1 MVQKIIRRDDNIFP
15 TYVHDQECQV
25 QNKNVHK
32 NLLDGTFEVDT
43 VVDISALVKKIVD
56 DSNQD
61 STNVQQSQVGFRVE
75 NISLLEDENY
85 SNYDTDSNISKFES
99 CESVENGSD
108 DGSLI

>member
-1 MVQKIIRRDDNIFP
+1 MKSHRDDNDFH

-43 VVDISALVKKIVD
+43 VVDISTGTLVKKIVD

-99 CESVENGSD
+99 CQSVENGSD

>member
-1 MVQKIIRRDDNIFP
+1 MKSHRDDNDFH

-43 VVDISALVKKIVD
+43 VVDISTGTLVKKIVD

-75 NISLLEDENY
+75 NISLLEALRIGI
-85 SNYDTDSNISKFES
+85 NISEIPLRFYLFFL
-99 CESVENGSD
+99 VT
-108 DGSLI
+108 